1 MTVWSLPWTQALS
14 AAPPQ
19 TIYETPAL
27 WDVAGANT
35 WGDWVTVVPCD
46 ASDDCYHLVIHAPSG
61 AAWKL
66 RPRSGRPLG
75 PSRPAL
81 DDEHLYWV
89 EDAVSK
95 NPLNTNWVTHVVRVR
110 LTPEAL
116 DAFAERVK

>member
-1 MTVWSLPWTQALS
+1 MTV
-14 AAPPQ
+14 
-19 TIYETPAL
+19 
-27 WDVAGANT
+27 VA
-35 WGDWVTVVPCD
+35 CD
-46 ASDDCYHLVIHAPSG
+46 ASDDCYQLVIHAPSG
-61 AAWKL
+61 AAWKV
-66 RPRSGRPLG
+66 RARSGRPFG

-95 NPLNTNWVTHVVRVR
+95 NPSNTNWVTHLVRVR